1 MEDYKTFITEGFV
14 SLSTLICDETSLQ
27 HIKTLHETGAPQTS
41 MLHTIVPSS
50 LNTLVGA
57 NVFVAGGRPR
67 IS

>member
-14 SLSTLICDETSLQ
+14 SLICDETSLQ

-57 NVFVAGGRPR
+57 NVFVAGG
-67 IS
+67 